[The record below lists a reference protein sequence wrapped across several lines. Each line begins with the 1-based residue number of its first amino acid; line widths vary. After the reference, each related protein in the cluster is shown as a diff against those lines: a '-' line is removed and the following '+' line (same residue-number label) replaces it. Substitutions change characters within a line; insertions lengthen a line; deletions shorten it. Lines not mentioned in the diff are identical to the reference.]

1 MEYLYRASVGQ
12 SVPLRRLHSLKLFS
26 FYFSSFIIFQLDA
39 GAAAGSAKRSVRG
52 AENGWEIGG
61 EPIRGDYFRYC

>member
-39 GAAAGSAKRSVRG
+39 GAAAGSAKRSVRE
-52 AENGWEIGG
+52 AKNGWEIGG